1 MGIAAALAMAAVV
14 PGTTFAAS
22 YAVSINQITN
32 FDMWVTGGTL
42 SPLTFSFSNDS
53 AALNEVGASNV
64 HVMDAPAACVGSACT
79 AWQNDF
85 VPHSSVTTNFSYG
98 DAQILSLP
106 TLGGTEGTKGAAS
119 AIGETYAG
127 NGIGYGSGGNT
138 LTAFFSVN
146 ADSAGTQLHFEFDA
160 KLLME
165 TIMGSGDPGV
175 AANSFMQITL
185 SSSSGY
191 LFQWAPNG
199 AADGIVG
206 GTEHSD
212 PFSLNRG
219 ISGTDSISA
228 TTLSPGFLGFH
239 AVTEGLAM
247 GNYTLN
253 ISMTQ
258 TANVSAVPV
267 PAAVWLLGSGL
278 LGLVAVAR
286 RRVA

>member
-1 MGIAAALAMAAVV
+1 MRRLAKGIAAVLAVAAIA
-14 PGTTFAAS
+14 PGTVSAAS

-32 FDMWVTGGTL
+32 FDMWVTGGSI
-42 SPLTFSFSNDS
+42 SPFTFSFSNDS
-53 AALNEVGASNV
+53 AALDGVGASNV
-64 HVMDAPAACVGSACT
+64 DAMDAPAACVGSPCA

-85 VPHSSVTTNFSYG
+85 VSHSGVTTDFSYG

-106 TLGGTEGTKGAAS
+106 TLGGDQGAAS

-138 LTAFFSVN
+138 LTAFFSVE
-146 ADSAGTQLHFEFDA
+146 SVGTQLHFQFDA
-160 KLLME
+160 ELLMQ

-191 LFQWAPNG
+191 QFLWTPNG
-199 AADGIVG
+199 AAGGVVG
-206 GTEHSD
+206 GIEHSD

-228 TTLSPGFLGFH
+228 STLTPGFLGFH
-239 AVTEGLAM
+239 AVTDGLAL

-267 PAAVWLLGSGL
+267 PAALWLLGSGL
-278 LGLVAVAR
+278 LGLVGVAR
-286 RRVA
+286 RRKA